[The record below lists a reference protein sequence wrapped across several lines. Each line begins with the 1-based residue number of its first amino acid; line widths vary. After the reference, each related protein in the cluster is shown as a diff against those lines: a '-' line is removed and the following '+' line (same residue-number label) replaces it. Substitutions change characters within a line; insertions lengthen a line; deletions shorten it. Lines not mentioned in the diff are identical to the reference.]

1 MCEPMGARG
10 CAEWE
15 VIPIPARSENH
26 LHGERFMAGSCDDRI
41 QRIMILALAIRHR
54 MERPAISME
63 GGATPMEQFAT
74 AVCLTYEKNNIY
86 SGGSSMDKQIEES
99 EPKKQE
105 EILSFGGVAISV
117 KYAEQDNPHITE
129 ALKRSVFSYGF
140 YNNICK
146 T

>member
-1 MCEPMGARG
+1 
-10 CAEWE
+10 
-15 VIPIPARSENH
+15 
-26 LHGERFMAGSCDDRI
+26 
-41 QRIMILALAIRHR
+41 

-63 GGATPMEQFAT
+63 VTAYGAALPA

-105 EILSFGGVAISV
+105 EILSFGGVTISV
-117 KYAEQDNPHITE
+117 KYAEQDDPHITE
-129 ALKRSVFSYGF
+129 ALKHSVFSYGF
-140 YNNICK
+140 YNNSYK